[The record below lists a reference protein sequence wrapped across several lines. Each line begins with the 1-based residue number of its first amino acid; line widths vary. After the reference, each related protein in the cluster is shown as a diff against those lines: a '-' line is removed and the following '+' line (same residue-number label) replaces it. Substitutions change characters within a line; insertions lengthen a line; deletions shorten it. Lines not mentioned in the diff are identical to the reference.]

1 MRLTKKMFISLISI
15 LLLGGLITIVI
26 KGLDL
31 LGYEGQL
38 INFYHQPISDAL
50 EIKGDLA
57 IGQTFLAPVDGLQR
71 IDVVL
76 RTYGRR
82 NTHEVTFYLKQSLDS
97 PEVIYQETF
106 DASEIR
112 NNSWR
117 TFEFPPIP
125 DSAGRTFFFYFASP
139 DSVKGDAITVGG
151 ALGDLYNGGNA
162 YLGPVPADADMAFR
176 TYYGLS
182 PGEKLAI
189 LGERLVENKPS
200 VWSDIRFYLL
210 LAGLY
215 VLILLLVF
223 VELIRLAQRE

>member
-1 MRLTKKMFISLISI
+1 MRLTKKVSISLISI
-15 LLLGGLITIVI
+15 LFLGGLITIVI

-31 LGYEGQL
+31 LGYEGQP

-82 NTHEVTFYLKQSLDS
+82 NTHDVTFYLKQSLDS

-106 DASEIR
+106 NASEIR

-125 DSAGRTFFFYFASP
+125 DSAGRAFFFYFASR

-182 PGEKLAI
+182 PSEKLAI

-215 VLILLLVF
+215 VLILLLAF